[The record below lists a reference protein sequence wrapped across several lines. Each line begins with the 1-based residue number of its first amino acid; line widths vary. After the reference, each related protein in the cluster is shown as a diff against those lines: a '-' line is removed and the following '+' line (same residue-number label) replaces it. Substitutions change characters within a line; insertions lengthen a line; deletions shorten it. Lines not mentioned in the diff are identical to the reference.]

1 MTYLFGKLLMGFLLH
16 KKRGHFPLASCNKI
30 LTSPNIFYRS
40 FELCPLLIIIL
51 NLRLIL
57 KIKTLFLKIIS
68 CAWLTAI
75 SKKFT
80 KLSYCSPAVLS
91 VARRMRTQWPLENRN
106 PLSCCQCQSAIHY
119 QAFCFL
125 SSESGVAPAIS
136 AQWLNST
143 WQTKAYFF
151 SVKAH

>member
-1 MTYLFGKLLMGFLLH
+1 MTYLCGKLLMGFLLH

-68 CAWLTAI
+68 SAWLTAI

-80 KLSYCSPAVLS
+80 KLSYCSPAAPF
-91 VARRMRTQWPLENRN
+91 VARRSAAAQWPLENRN
-106 PLSCCQCQSAIHY
+106 PLSCCQCQSVSHY
-119 QAFCFL
+119 

-136 AQWLNST
+136 AQWLNSN
-143 WQTKAYFF
+143 W
-151 SVKAH
+151 